1 MLDRT
6 TRAACADR
14 AGRTTRSLRPLAVL
28 LLGLSLATSAV
39 AAPAAAADGAASGAT
54 RGALAEAER
63 AERAESRTVTFRGV
77 RVEVPADWPVR
88 RMAGEPGCVRFDR
101 HAVYLGD
108 PSELTC
114 PADLVGRTQ
123 AVHLT
128 TRGVQGVTRPDRV
141 VTSTGSP
148 VSVVV
153 SAGDRPAIAR
163 GIARTVTYPDAPARV
178 VAPDSVT
185 EARTLAG
192 ARTAATGGR
201 TLSDTT
207 FAGQGFDACTAR
219 SLSELATWFTYSPY
233 KAVNMYIGGASRG
246 CSQPNLNAAWVSGAV
261 QQGWVLIPTYV
272 GLQAS
277 CMTKYPN
284 RIDPAQAAAQGAAAA
299 DDAVAQMNALGLG
312 IGNPIWFDM
321 EAFSYS
327 DTTCR
332 TGVQTFLDA
341 WSAQLRYRGYRPG
354 VYGSASSTIRSIVD
368 KVGEPGYD
376 LPDQLWIARWCPEPY
391 QSSCYSGTDD
401 PEVPAGAWADH
412 QRIRQYRG
420 GHQETWGGVTI
431 NVDSNT
437 VDASLA
443 PSTLAAD
450 GSFVGVTGRPE
461 VYRMAGG
468 APVFTSSWESVGL
481 PPQPVQM
488 LSQTQFDSLRAQPD
502 DGTFLTGGA
511 TGHSFRVGS
520 GVASYVPSW
529 TPYGGPQPT
538 VTVDQAALDNAGTGG
553 VWNHLLSGEPS
564 VRRTGPDTYGTAAGR
579 ARFTYAGGISSSAV
593 QSYDV
598 RWRRARWDGTF
609 GDWTRPAGWQR
620 TTATGVSKGLAGGWT
635 YCVSAR
641 ARNRAG
647 QVSAWTGGRCLT
659 RALDDRRLTP
669 SSGWTSRT
677 GDPFMQGTYRT
688 TKQKGATLTRS
699 GARVRRVGVVATTCP
714 KCGIVAVLVDG
725 KRVGRINLNAPT
737 FRRGQVRMLPA
748 FKRQQATVTLKVFST
763 GRTVQ
768 IDGLVLSRQ

>member
-1 MLDRT
+1 VPDRT
-6 TRAACADR
+6 TSSTRPDR
-14 AGRTTRSLRPLAVL
+14 PTRRLRSPRPVVVL
-28 LLGLSLATSAV
+28 LLGLALATGTAS
-39 AAPAAAADGAASGAT
+39 APAAAADDTGSAATAPAADT
-54 RGALAEAER
+54 
-63 AERAESRTVTFRGV
+63 RTVSFRGV
-77 RVEVPADWPVR
+77 SVEVPVDWPVR

-108 PSELTC
+108 PSEITC

-128 TRGVQGVTRPDRV
+128 TRSTQGVAKPDRV
-141 VTSTGSP
+141 VTAAGSP

-153 SAGDRPAIAR
+153 SAGDDAAAAREIAS
-163 GIARTVTYPDAPARV
+163 TVTYDDATAKV
-178 VAPDSVT
+178 VAPDSVAD
-185 EARTLAG
+185 ARTLS
-192 ARTAATGGR
+192 AATSAASSGR
-201 TLSDTT
+201 SLSDTT
-207 FAGQGFDACTAR
+207 FTGQGFDACTAR
-219 SLSELATWFTYSPY
+219 SLPELATWFSASPY

-246 CSQPNLNAAWVSGAV
+246 CAQPNLDASWVSGAV

-284 RIDPAQAAAQGAAAA
+284 RIDPAQAAAQGVAAA

-312 IGNPIWFDM
+312 IGNPVWFDM

-332 TGVQTFLDA
+332 TGVQDFLDG
-341 WSAQLRYRGYRPG
+341 WSAQLRYRGYVPG

-368 KVGEPGYD
+368 KIGAPGYD
-376 LPDQLWIARWCPEPY
+376 LPDQLWIARWCSEPY

-401 PEVPAGAWADH
+401 AEVPAGAWANH

-431 NVDSNT
+431 NIDSNT
-437 VDASLA
+437 VDAALS
-443 PSTLAAD
+443 PSTLASD

-468 APVFTSSWESVGL
+468 APVYTSSWEAVGL
-481 PPQPVQM
+481 SPQPVQL
-488 LSQTQFDSLRAQPD
+488 LSQTQFDSLRSQPRN
-502 DGTFLTGGA
+502 GTFLLGGA
-511 TGHSFRVGS
+511 TGRVHRVSS

-529 TPYGGPQPT
+529 TPYGGAQPT

-553 VWNHLLSGEPS
+553 VWNHLLSGKPS
-564 VRRTGPDTYGTAAGR
+564 VRRTGPDTYGTTAGR
-579 ARFTYAGGISSSAV
+579 VRFTYAGGISSSAV
-593 QSYDV
+593 ENYDV

-620 TTATGVSKGLAGGWT
+620 TTSLGVTKGLAGGWT
-635 YCVSAR
+635 YCVSVR

-647 QVSAWTGGRCLT
+647 QVSSWTGGRCLT
-659 RALDDRRLTP
+659 RAMDDRRLSA
-669 SSGWTSRT
+669 SSGWQTRT
-677 GDPFMQGTYRT
+677 GDAYFQGTYRST
-688 TKQKGATLTRS
+688 NQKGATLSRTD
-699 GARVRRVGVVATTCP
+699 ARVRRVGVVATTCP

-725 KRVGRINLNAPT
+725 QRVGRINLSSPT
-737 FRRGQVRMLPA
+737 FRRSQVRMLPA
-748 FKRQQATVTLKVFST
+748 FSRRHATVTLKVFSS
-763 GRTVQ
+763 GKTVQ
-768 IDGLVLSRQ
+768 VDGLVLSRQ

>member
-1 MLDRT
+1 MRHRT
-6 TRAACADR
+6 TRI
-14 AGRTTRSLRPLAVL
+14 TRSARTNRITRPARSTTVL
-28 LLGLSLATSAV
+28 LLGLALATATVS
-39 AAPAAAADGAASGAT
+39 APAAVADDGGTASDAT
-54 RGALAEAER
+54 SSTLASSET
-63 AERAESRTVTFRGV
+63 RTVTFRGV
-77 RVEVPADWPVR
+77 GVEVPADWPVR
-88 RMAGEPGCVRFDR
+88 RMAGRPGCVRFDR
-101 HAVYLGD
+101 TAVYLGD
-108 PSELTC
+108 PSKVTC

-128 TRGVQGVTRPDRV
+128 SRSTQGVARPDRV
-141 VTSTGSP
+141 VTSTDSP

-153 SAGDRPAIAR
+153 SAGDEPALARDIAS
-163 GIARTVTYPDAPARV
+163 TVTYQGATAEV
-178 VAPDSVT
+178 VAPDSVAD
-185 EARTLAG
+185 ARTLAG
-192 ARTAATGGR
+192 ATAAATSGR
-201 TLSDTT
+201 SLSDTT
-207 FAGQGFDACTAR
+207 FTGQGFDACTAR
-219 SLSELATWFTYSPY
+219 SLSELATWFTSSPY
-233 KAVNMYIGGASRG
+233 RAVNMYIGGASRG
-246 CSQPNLNAAWVSGAV
+246 CSQPNLNASWVTGAV

-284 RIDPAQAAAQGAAAA
+284 RIDPAQAAVQGAAAA

-341 WSAQLRYRGYRPG
+341 WSAQLRYRGYVPG
-354 VYGSASSTIRSIVD
+354 VYGSAGSTIRSIVD
-368 KVGEPGYD
+368 KIGEPGYD
-376 LPDQLWIARWCPEPY
+376 LPDQLWIARWCTEPY

-437 VDASLA
+437 VDAALS

-450 GSFVGVTGRPE
+450 GSFVGVTGQPE

-468 APVFTSSWESVGL
+468 APIFTSSWESVGL

-488 LSQTQFDSLRAQPD
+488 LSQTQFDSLGPQPGN
-502 DGTFLTGGA
+502 GTFLTGGA
-511 TGHSFRVGS
+511 TGRTFRVSS

-529 TPYGGPQPT
+529 APYGGPQPT

-553 VWNHLLSGEPS
+553 VWNHLRSGKPS
-564 VRRTGPDTYGTAAGR
+564 VRRTGPNTYGTAAGR

-593 QSYDV
+593 QNYDV

-609 GDWTRPAGWQR
+609 GDWTRPAGWQK
-620 TTATGVSKGLAGGWT
+620 TTALGVTKGLAGGWT
-635 YCVSAR
+635 YCVSVR
-641 ARNRAG
+641 SRNRAG
-647 QVSAWTGGRCLT
+647 QLSSWTGGRCLT
-659 RALDDRRLTP
+659 RAMDDRRLAA
-669 SSGWTSRT
+669 SSGWKSRT
-677 GDPFMQGTYRT
+677 GDAYLQDTYRT
-688 TKQKGATLTRS
+688 TKQKGATLSRS

-714 KCGIVAVLVDG
+714 NCGIVAVLVDG
-725 KRVGRINLNAPT
+725 KRVGRINLSAPA
-737 FRRGQVRMLPA
+737 FRRGQVKMLPA
-748 FKRQQATVTLKVFST
+748 FKRQRATVTLKVFSS
-763 GRTVQ
+763 GKTVQ